1 MLQTA
6 FNAIAALGARIDRV
20 VAVLVGVIVLF
31 MFGSLILQVVSRYF
45 FGAPLSWPEELTM
58 FLMAW
63 MSFLGAS
70 VALRGWGHI
79 GVDFFLEKFHGRTH
93 ILLQLLVRCI
103 VLSFTLFLLIE
114 GSVFVFKSTNIV
126 SDGMRISMVYPR
138 LSMPI
143 GGALM
148 TLHTITFILGD
159 LLRLKSAPEASHG

>member
-1 MLQTA
+1 MLHA
-6 FNAIAALGARIDRV
+6 LFNVFDRLGARIDRL
-20 VAVLVGVIVLF
+20 VAVVVGIIVLF

-45 FGAPLSWPEELTM
+45 FNSPLSWPEELTM

-79 GVDFFLEKFHGRTH
+79 GVDFFLEKFHGRTKLY
-93 ILLQLLVRCI
+93 LLLLVRLV
-103 VLSFTLFLLIE
+103 VLVFAVFLVFE
-114 GSVFVFKSTNIV
+114 GGVFVAKSTKMV
-126 SDGMRISMVYPR
+126 SDGMRISMVWPR

-148 TLHTITFILGD
+148 TLHAITYILGD
-159 LLRLKSAPEASHG
+159 LLNLKAEGRKADG